1 MPPHVKANEVRHK
14 VWCDLLLLLP
24 WSSQGLWA
32 RVAGLPHAHAIQE
45 VMVKAS
51 TGMHTRGPKPKRGNR
66 GKGGAAVTQQSSVGA
81 PPGPSLRGCPWV
93 FRPR

>member
-14 VWCDLLLLLP
+14 VRCDLLLLLP

-32 RVAGLPHAHAIQE
+32 RVAGLPHAHASQE

-51 TGMHTRGPKPKRGNR
+51 TGMHTRGPKPKRGDR
-66 GKGGAAVTQQSSVGA
+66 G
-81 PPGPSLRGCPWV
+81 
-93 FRPR
+93 